1 MAEDMVR
8 KLQAIDS
15 AILTDVVRQDQR
27 SPLFEVTEW
36 SVRRLSDKGV
46 TNPDGLWLFRGDG
59 YDKEGSRSWSVV
71 LKILQRQDPEPPLSD
86 LWHWKREFFVAQSGL
101 LARLPGP
108 VKAPR
113 FYRAE
118 ETADG
123 AWLWQ
128 EYVQTQRPGAA
139 WGIAEYAF
147 AARQLGQWNGACLTN
162 QPMSAEPWLIRQHY
176 HSWFSQANPEQDFHF
191 PLNRQYIVGDTR
203 TRYEQLWAERERF
216 YRVLETLPQVFSHF
230 DSQRRNLFIR
240 KSHDEQEELVLIDWA
255 FCGLG
260 PLGAELYALVS
271 TSTTLSEWPLSTV
284 AELDAAAFEGYL
296 DGLNKAGWS
305 GDAKSVR
312 LGYVTWVAVWWGV
325 VFPSIAAEC
334 CALESRPQSLLAFG
348 FAEEELYAHW
358 LPLLS
363 YALDCADE
371 ARALMEQP
379 GLV

>member
-1 MAEDMVR
+1 MADDMVG

-15 AILTDVVRQDQR
+15 AILTDVVRQDQH
-27 SPLFEVTEW
+27 SPLFEVTGW

-46 TNPDGLWLFRGDG
+46 SNPDGLWLFSGAG
-59 YDKEGSRSWSVV
+59 YDNAGSRAWSVV
-71 LKILQRQDPEPPLSD
+71 LKILHRQEAELPLSD

-113 FYRAE
+113 FYRTE
-118 ETADG
+118 ETSDG

-139 WGIAEYAF
+139 WGVAEYAF

-162 QPMSAEPWLIRQHY
+162 QPMPAEPWLIRQHY
-176 HSWFSQANPEQDFHF
+176 HPWFHQANPEQDFQF
-191 PLNRQYIVGDTR
+191 VLNRQHIVGDTR
-203 TRYEQLWAERERF
+203 TRYEQLWADRKQF

-240 KSHDEQEELVLIDWA
+240 KSKDEQDELVLIDWA

-260 PLGAELYALVS
+260 PLGAELFALVLMS
-271 TSTTLSEWPLSTV
+271 ATLFEWPPSTV
-284 AELDAAAFEGYL
+284 AQLDAAVFGRYL
-296 DGLNKAGWS
+296 HGLGEAGWS
-305 GDAKSVR
+305 GDATGVR
-312 LGYVTWVAVWWGV
+312 LGYVAWVAIWWGV
-325 VFPSIAAEC
+325 IFPAIGAFWCTPE
-334 CALESRPQSLLAFG
+334 LRPQAVQTFG
-348 FAEEELYAHW
+348 LAEEELYVQW

-363 YALDCADE
+363 YSLDCADE
-371 ARALMEQP
+371 ARVLMKKL
-379 GLV
+379 GLL

>member
-1 MAEDMVR
+1 MADDMVG

-15 AILTDVVRQDQR
+15 ALLTNVVRQDQR
-27 SPLFEVTEW
+27 SPLFEITAW

-46 TNPDGLWLFRGDG
+46 TNPDGLWLFRGEG
-59 YDKEGSRSWSVV
+59 YDNEGSRSWSVV
-71 LKILQRQDPEPPLSD
+71 LKILHRQEPEPPLSD

-118 ETADG
+118 ETSDG

-128 EYVQTQRPGAA
+128 EYVQTRHPSTT
-139 WGIAEYAF
+139 WGVAEYAF

-162 QPMSAEPWLIRQHY
+162 QPMPAEPWLIQHHH
-176 HSWFSQANPEQDFHF
+176 HSWYHQANPEQDFQF
-191 PLNRQYIVGDTR
+191 ALNRQYIVGDIG
-203 TRYEQLWAERERF
+203 TRYEQLWAERKRF

-240 KSHDEQEELVLIDWA
+240 KSHDEQDELVLIDWA

-260 PLGAELYALVS
+260 PLGGELYALV
-271 TSTTLSEWPLSTV
+271 TSSATLFEWPPSKL
-284 AELDAAAFEGYL
+284 AELDLAVFGKYL
-296 DGLNKAGWS
+296 SGLNEAGWS
-305 GDAKSVR
+305 GDEKSVR
-312 LGYVTWVAVWWGV
+312 LGYVAWVAVWWGV
-325 VFPSIAAEC
+325 VFPALTAEC
-334 CALESRPQSLLAFG
+334 CTFEFRPLSLNAFG
-348 FAEEELYAHW
+348 LAEEELYVQW
-358 LPLLS
+358 LPVLS

-371 ARALMEQP
+371 ARVLMKQL
-379 GLV
+379 GLS